1 MIRPIAVKAKKEYRI
16 WLNYED
22 GVSGELDLGHLAGQE
37 VFKAW
42 EVPGYFNT
50 VRVTEYGSIAWGEVD
65 DIELCPDALYMRLT
79 GKPVEEIW
87 PGIVVAESA

>member
-1 MIRPIAVKAKKEYRI
+1 MRMESAESLTWGISRAR
-16 WLNYED
+16 
-22 GVSGELDLGHLAGQE
+22 G

-65 DIELCPDALYMRLT
+65 DIELCP
-79 GKPVEEIW
+79 
-87 PGIVVAESA
+87 